1 MWRPADS
8 TGKAQSDKD
17 YPAVRAQLSRI
28 ITMEGSTMVDVRTT
42 LKEQMQALHG
52 TLEAAVGDCPT
63 GSVAQKLPG
72 ATINS
77 IGAIY
82 AHTIFGE
89 DGLLNGLIR
98 GRKPVYFSGG
108 WAERIGL
115 EMPQGGMEPD
125 WKVSLDMDL
134 FRAYAREVYTATY
147 DYLDTVSEEEF
158 EKTVD
163 AGFAPPMPARS
174 FVANIL
180 AWHVATHQGEISA
193 LKGVQGLEG
202 LVLTH

>member
-1 MWRPADS
+1 M
-8 TGKAQSDKD
+8 
-17 YPAVRAQLSRI
+17 
-28 ITMEGSTMVDVRTT
+28 DVRTT

-52 TLEAAVGDCPT
+52 TMEQAIGDCS
-63 GSVAQKLPG
+63 GDVVSRKLPG

-98 GRKPVYFSGG
+98 GQAPVYFAGG
-108 WAERIGL
+108 WAPKVGL
-115 EMPQGGMEPD
+115 EMPKGGMEPD
-125 WKVSLDMDL
+125 WAVTMDL
-134 FRAYAREVYTATY
+134 ALFRQYAAAVYQAT
-147 DYLDTVSEEEF
+147 DEYLSSASDEDL
-158 EKTVD
+158 EKIVD
-163 AGFAPPMPARS
+163 AGFAPAMPVRS

-193 LKGVQGLEG
+193 LKGVQGFNG
-202 LVLTH
+202 LDMTH